1 MAPNA
6 DVVTAASREPP
17 RAIVFETF
25 DDGNQASSRRR
36 SSYDSRKR
44 STAAELATRSINATA
59 NSTSFDV
66 FQQTNTRKP
75 SKNGSYENRIQCS
88 VEDLYGS
95 GEFFEDDIAPQPSGI
110 LRRLFG
116 SYSEQI

>member
-36 SSYDSRKR
+36 SSYESRKR

-75 SKNGSYENRIQCS
+75 VCGTTSIVHANLCKII
-88 VEDLYGS
+88 DT
-95 GEFFEDDIAPQPSGI
+95 F
-110 LRRLFG
+110 
-116 SYSEQI
+116 